1 MVEKVRVLAALK
13 PNNLTSFFR
22 AHMMERKNKLPSSL
36 AISLTYTHASS
47 PPCNPY
53 HLRYHQFTFNSSQFV
68 GRFLL
73 GQVCIVCLRSGI
85 TAAATKTVPEVFLC
99 HYDLSFLWYGIYSK
113 KPQHL
118 TTLAIGRMASRL
130 GKLPT
135 LGLGKQRLDLN
146 SPMKHSNQ
154 G

>member
-1 MVEKVRVLAALK
+1 MLAALK

-22 AHMMERKNKLPSSL
+22 AHMVEGKNKLPRSL
-36 AISLTYTHASS
+36 ASSLTYTHASP
-47 PPCNPY
+47 PPCNTY
-53 HLRYHQFTFNSSQFV
+53 HLRYHQFTFKSSQFV
-68 GRFLL
+68 GRFPL
-73 GQVCIVCLRSGI
+73 GRVCIVCLCSGI
-85 TAAATKTVPEVFLC
+85 TAAATKTVPEVVLC

-130 GKLPT
+130 GKLPI
-135 LGLGKQRLDLN
+135 LGLGKQCLDLN